1 LFPSLQFHQFIN
13 FHDSWQAACLF
24 AVGKEETEDM
34 AEEKVEEAAKPEAKG
49 GMMQKLMLVI
59 AVAVA
64 SSISGGVVSW
74 VLTSRALAT
83 ASKAAPETP
92 SETTPASEEDPV
104 SLALEKGGAMS
115 LDTFVVNLAD
125 ADSARYLRIK
135 VSLMVDDKTK
145 MAEVQGNQAL
155 QVKLRDVILQ
165 TLTQKTSQD
174 ISNEE
179 GKNKLRHEI
188 QAKVEGYF
196 KNPKLVD
203 VMFTDFVI
211 QL

>member
-1 LFPSLQFHQFIN
+1 
-13 FHDSWQAACLF
+13 
-24 AVGKEETEDM
+24 
-34 AEEKVEEAAKPEAKG
+34 
-49 GMMQKLMLVI
+49 MQKLILVVAI
-59 AVAVA
+59 AVA
-64 SSISGGVVSW
+64 SSVSGGVVSW
-74 VLTSRALAT
+74 ILTSRALAT
-83 ASKAAPETP
+83 VNNADKETQ
-92 SETTPASEEDPV
+92 SEATPTTAEDAV
-104 SLALEKGGAMS
+104 SLALEKGGAMA

-145 MAEVQGNQAL
+145 MTELQDNQAL

-165 TLTQKTSQD
+165 TLTQKTSRD

-188 QAKVEGYF
+188 QAKIEGYF
-196 KNPKLVD
+196 KAPKLVD